1 MTKTL
6 VIAAA
11 LIIGGLL
18 TPSIVSAQQAGIK
31 RTDLQKHDI
40 SVPGHETSQVLV
52 EFAPGAAFPKHSHPG
67 EELVYV
73 VEGSLEYAL
82 DGKAPVTLKAGEVLF
97 IPSGRPHAVTNV
109 GATKAS
115 ELGTYIVA
123 KGKPLLVLSK

>member
-6 VIAAA
+6 VIVAA

-18 TPSIVSAQQAGIK
+18 TSSIVSAQQPGIK

-97 IPSGRPHAVTNV
+97 IPSGTAHAVTNV
-109 GATKAS
+109 GTTKAS
-115 ELGTYIVA
+115 ELGTYVVE